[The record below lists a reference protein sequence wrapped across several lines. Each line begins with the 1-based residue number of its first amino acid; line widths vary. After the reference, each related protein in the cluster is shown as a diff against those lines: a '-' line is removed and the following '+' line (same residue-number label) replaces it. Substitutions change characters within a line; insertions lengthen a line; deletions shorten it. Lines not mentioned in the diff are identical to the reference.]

1 MPKNGSKTKNLH
13 KKIEKI
19 LDDNKAEDIVIVDLK
34 GKSAVADYMIVATGS
49 SNRQIVGL
57 ADKIKNEIKPLT
69 DGPFRTEGVDD
80 GDWVLLD
87 CGDVIVHLFRPEVRE
102 FYSIEKIWDTTESNP
117 KVEKIVMPAE

>member
-1 MPKNGSKTKNLH
+1 MPKNGSKTKDLH

-19 LDDNKAEDIVIVDLK
+19 LDDNKAEDIVVVDLK
-34 GKSAVADYMIVATGS
+34 GKSSVADYMIIATGRS
-49 SNRQIVGL
+49 TRQVVGF

-69 DGPFRTEGVDD
+69 DGPFRTEGVED

-102 FYSIEKIWDTTESNP
+102 FYSIEKIWDTTENNS